1 VKQASIQYQN
11 TSYQIADIQSVE
23 ISTLS
28 FSPYLQQTMAFCKE
42 WLSGKEKFIVNT
54 SGSTGT
60 PKPIEISRTQMLES
74 VRLTQVA
81 FGLKGGE
88 KALVCLH
95 TDYIAGKMMLIRG
108 LELGWQML
116 LQEPS
121 SNPLEKITE
130 PFDFVAFVPL
140 QLQTILEKI
149 PEKIQLLN
157 QFKTIILGGAGIS
170 ASLESLIQN
179 LQVPVYHTY
188 AMTETITHIATRLL
202 NTEQKQPYFKVIEG
216 VKIRLDERDC
226 LCITSP
232 TTNFE
237 EITTNDIA
245 EIIDNQY
252 FKIIGRIDN
261 IINSGGIKIQLEN
274 IENQL
279 EKVWEKLKIHQRFF
293 CTGISDETFGQVLVL
308 CIEGNILDKN
318 TEYLII
324 KELSVFVN
332 KYHLPKKIVYK
343 EHFLET
349 ETGKIKRAL

>member
-1 VKQASIQYQN
+1 M
-11 TSYQIADIQSVE
+11 QSVD

-28 FSPYLQQTMAFCKE
+28 FSPYLQNTIEFCKE
-42 WLSGKEKFIVNT
+42 WLSGKEQFVVNT

-74 VRLTQVA
+74 VRLTKLA
-81 FGLKGGE
+81 FGLKGDE
-88 KALVCLH
+88 TALVCLH

-130 PFDFVAFVPL
+130 SFDFVAFVPL
-140 QLQTILEKI
+140 QLQTIFEKT
-149 PEKIQLLN
+149 PEKITLLN
-157 QFKTIILGGAGIS
+157 QFKTIILGGASIS
-170 ASLESLIQN
+170 ASLETFIES

-202 NTEQKQPYFKVIEG
+202 NTKQKQPYFEVIEG
-216 VKIRLDERDC
+216 VKIRLDERGC

-237 EITTNDIA
+237 EIFTNDIA

-261 IINSGGIKIQLEN
+261 VINSGGIKIQLEN
-274 IENQL
+274 IENKL
-279 EKVWEKLKIHQRFF
+279 EKVWEKLKLRQRFF
-293 CTGISDETFGQVLVL
+293 CTGISDETFGQILVL
-308 CIEGNILDKN
+308 CIEGKALDSEQE
-318 TEYLII
+318 TLIM
-324 KELSVFVN
+324 KELSLLVD
-332 KYHLPKKIVYK
+332 KYQIPKKIFYK
-343 EHFLET
+343 DHFLET

>member
-1 VKQASIQYQN
+1 VKNASIQYQN
-11 TSYQIADIQSVE
+11 KTYQIADIQSVDL
-23 ISTLS
+23 STLS
-28 FSPYLQQTMAFCKE
+28 FSPYLQKTIEFCKE
-42 WLSGKEKFIVNT
+42 WLSGKEHFIVNT

-60 PKPIEISRTQMLES
+60 PKPIKISRTQMLES
-74 VRLTQVA
+74 VRLTQLA

-88 KALVCLH
+88 TALVCLH

-108 LELGWQML
+108 LELGWQMK

-121 SNPLEKITE
+121 SNPLENITE
-130 PFDFVAFVPL
+130 PFDFVALVPL
-140 QLQTILEKI
+140 QLQTILEKT
-149 PEKIQLLN
+149 PDKIALLN

-170 ASLESLIQN
+170 ASLETFIGT

-202 NTEQKQPYFKVIEG
+202 NTSQKQPYFKAIEG
-216 VKIRLDERDC
+216 VKIRLDERGC

-237 EITTNDIA
+237 EIITNDIA

-274 IENQL
+274 IENKL
-279 EKVWEKLKIHQRFF
+279 EKVWEKLRLRQRFF
-293 CTGISDETFGQVLVL
+293 CMGIADDTFGQVLVL
-308 CIEGNILDKN
+308 CIEGNTLNKDQ
-318 TEYLII
+318 ESLIM
-324 KELSVFVN
+324 KELSLLVD
-332 KYHLPKKIVYK
+332 KYQLPKKIFYK

-349 ETGKIKRAL
+349 DTGKIKRAF

>member
-1 VKQASIQYQN
+1 VKQTSIQYQN
-11 TSYQIADIQSVE
+11 TPYQIADIQSVD

-28 FSPYLQQTMAFCKE
+28 FSPYLQKTIEFCKE
-42 WLSGKEKFIVNT
+42 WLSGKETFIVNT

-74 VRLTQVA
+74 VRLTQLA

-88 KALVCLH
+88 TALVCLH

-140 QLQTILEKI
+140 QLQTIIEKT
-149 PEKIQLLN
+149 PEKISLLN

-170 ASLESLIQN
+170 TSLETFIES

-202 NTEQKQPYFKVIEG
+202 NTSQKQPYFKAIEG
-216 VKIRLDERDC
+216 VKIKLDEREC

-252 FKIIGRIDN
+252 FKIVGRIDN

-274 IENQL
+274 IESNL
-279 EKVWEKLKIHQRFF
+279 EKVWVKLKLTQRFF
-293 CTGISDETFGQVLVL
+293 CMGIPHDTFGQILVL
-308 CIEGNILDKN
+308 CIEGSSLDKELE
-318 TEYLII
+318 TLII
-324 KELSVFVN
+324 KELSLLVD
-332 KYHLPKKIVYK
+332 KYQLPKKIFYK
-343 EHFLET
+343 KHFLET
-349 ETGKIKRAL
+349 ETGKIKRTL